1 MTTDWGLMFRVV
13 DLAVP
18 KSNWDNTWS
27 AGSLFMGLP
36 VAAALKY
43 FKVSNQKRVQADT
56 KNVVHIR
63 LTLHH
68 DMPSV
73 PAC

>member
-18 KSNWDNTWS
+18 KCSWDNTWS
-27 AGSLFMGLP
+27 AGSLFKGLP

-43 FKVSNQKRVQADT
+43 FKVSNQKSTSRY
-56 KNVVHIR
+56 KEC
-63 LTLHH
+63 
-68 DMPSV
+68 SSY
-73 PAC
+73 